1 MGFGFTYDIEL
12 NTEQP
17 FIVELDLNESN
28 YQTLSGAIALKLDRS
43 ESFKVATIAIHG
55 HSKFSF
61 SLMIFTIQL
70 KCVMQRSLC
79 SWCSYAD

>member
-17 FIVELDLNESN
+17 FIVELDLNQTN
-28 YQTLSGAIALKLDRS
+28 YQTLSGAIALKLERS

-55 HSKFSF
+55 HSKHFSF
-61 SLMIFTIQL
+61 PH
-70 KCVMQRSLC
+70 
-79 SWCSYAD
+79 